1 MRTTASGTSGSHALK
16 GARNNLVQRFTESG
30 GLDESNNNCPLLTEA
45 DSTPAGRVHVLK
57 SLGLPPRTVNL
68 PLLHLALMTH
78 FKVAESKHASI
89 LNDAAQAT
97 LLSYFQRTKGK
108 GKPGKGRGERAAPG
122 PGSDTDR
129 VQREADRLLQ
139 NFLAS

>member
-16 GARNNLVQRFTESG
+16 GARNNLVERFTESG

-57 SLGLPPRTVNL
+57 SLRLPPRTVNL

-97 LLSYFQRTKGK
+97 LQILVDAVHALQRNHGVASD
-108 GKPGKGRGERAAPG
+108 PDVLERLDVEDFAG
-122 PGSDTDR
+122 DSRQVVVLDI
-129 VQREADRLLQ
+129 
-139 NFLAS
+139 